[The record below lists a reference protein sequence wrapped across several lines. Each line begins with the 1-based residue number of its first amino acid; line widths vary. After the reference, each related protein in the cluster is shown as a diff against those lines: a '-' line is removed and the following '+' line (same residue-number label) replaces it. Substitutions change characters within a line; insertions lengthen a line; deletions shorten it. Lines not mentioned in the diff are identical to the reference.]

1 MVTSEPVST
10 GGSRTTTSSTAFA
23 GAWGLSVT
31 QQVVSSDAPATC
43 ATTVYAAVNAAAN
56 LVGSVSEV
64 LTTSGACDQSGTVG
78 ADRLI
83 SGVRTAYDGAAVGAA
98 PTRGEVTMTEAVTE
112 MSGAAKTWTVAST
125 SVYDGLGRPVEV
137 TDVLGRVSKTAYTP
151 ATTGGPT
158 TRVETTNPVGWVSS
172 TVLDPARGA
181 ELSVTDENGKVTS
194 ATYDAL
200 GRRTAVWLPNRAQ
213 ADNASSPS
221 SAFAYG
227 VSQTQASTVTT
238 KTLIPGGT
246 KTTIEVVDGLGRLV
260 QSQAPAVGSGGV
272 NTDTAYDSQGR
283 TVSTTRP
290 YWATEAP
297 NGKLFVPTSMA
308 QVPSRTDTVFDAAGR
323 TTASVL
329 YTYGDET
336 SRTRYAYPGADRTDM
351 VPPAGGTPTSTF
363 TNSRGEKTKLVQYQG
378 AGIAGAGLAT
388 TYEYNPGGK
397 MTGMVDPAGNR
408 WAWQY
413 DLKGNQVVA
422 DDPDSGRTVSVYDL
436 AGNVLSTTDARGQV
450 LAYTYD
456 QLNRKTA
463 KYSDSTSGAL
473 LASWS
478 FDTLAKGKPTSST
491 TGAAG
496 ADTQCFRYDYLHQ
509 LTEAWTPKSSDCA
522 PTPTT
527 AGLGGAAPYW
537 TSYTVDPLTGNR
549 TSTTAH
555 TTAGDT
561 TTSYTYPA
569 AGAARPHAV
578 TSVAGGQ
585 YDYDAAGNTV
595 TRPGQTLTWDESG
608 KLASV
613 STKDGTQSRVYD
625 ADGNVLLQ
633 TDPKAGTTLFV
644 GETEVTLAPG
654 ASAASA
660 TRTYSVA
667 GVTVAERSTKV
678 GVSGSTVTWLS
689 GDMNGTQDLAVNQ
702 STGQVTRRFADPYGN
717 ARGPQTVWGSQH
729 GYLNKPT
736 SVMTGLTQ
744 LGAQAYDPVIGK
756 FLSVDPILDMTDPQQ
771 SNGYSYSHN
780 NPVTTSDPSGLKP
793 KTNKSKG
800 KPAAAKSAGAK
811 SKPKAV
817 AGGSKTD
824 KSSAKGS
831 SGKKSEQWWNPWSW
845 SPKTWQKA
853 AAIGAGVVAA
863 VAVGAAIAGAAGCV
877 AVTFGVCGAVI
888 LGAGAVGGAVTYGL
902 KPGKKTGAGFASAVA
917 SGAVG
922 GIVGGAVGAVA
933 GKALSAVASKVIT
946 NTAGNTA
953 AKAETAA
960 SSVRAP
966 VRNPPTPLGPATAK
980 AAMVDDVVESTGKP
994 PSGYAG
1000 GRNFSNREGALPDG
1014 PSYREGDVNPRIP
1027 DVDRGG
1033 QRSVTGSDGSA
1044 YYTPDHYNSFVK
1056 FPSAAGG

>member
-1 MVTSEPVST
+1 MTSEPVST

-527 AGLGGAAPYW
+527 AYKVSTLYTQTTGEVSQITLPAIGGLSQERLYYVYDGVGNLDSISGSTMYGIVSYTPTGQVSQIRRGSSGKMLYTGFGYDPGTGLVNQSIDTSYVGGYVREADRRITRNAVGGIVKIASTSERAGVAADTQCFGYDGLQQLTEAWTPASGDCGASPSVAGLGGPAAYW
-537 TSYTVDPLTGNR
+537 TSYGVDAATGNR
-549 TSTTAH
+549 TSTTTH
-555 TTAGDT
+555 TAGGDT
-561 TTSYTYPA
+561 TTAYVYPA
-569 AGAARPHAV
+569 AGGVRPHAATV
-578 TSVAGGQ
+578 IGAGE
-585 YDYDAAGNTV
+585 YAYDASGNTV
-595 TRPGQTLTWDESG
+595 ARPGQALSWDESG
-608 KLASV
+608 KL
-613 STKDGTQSRVYD
+613 STVTTEEGVQSRVYD
-625 ADGNVLLQ
+625 AEGNVLLQ
-633 TDPKAGTTLFV
+633 TGP
-644 GETEVTLAPG
+644 E
-654 ASAASA
+654 
-660 TRTYSVA
+660 
-667 GVTVAERSTKV
+667 V
-678 GVSGSTVTWLS
+678 GVGSNS
-689 GDMNGTQDLAVNQ
+689 
-702 STGQVTRRFADPYGN
+702 
-717 ARGPQTVWGSQH
+717 
-729 GYLNKPT
+729 
-736 SVMTGLTQ
+736 
-744 LGAQAYDPVIGK
+744 
-756 FLSVDPILDMTDPQQ
+756 
-771 SNGYSYSHN
+771 
-780 NPVTTSDPSGLKP
+780 
-793 KTNKSKG
+793 
-800 KPAAAKSAGAK
+800 
-811 SKPKAV
+811 
-817 AGGSKTD
+817 
-824 KSSAKGS
+824 
-831 SGKKSEQWWNPWSW
+831 
-845 SPKTWQKA
+845 
-853 AAIGAGVVAA
+853 
-863 VAVGAAIAGAAGCV
+863 
-877 AVTFGVCGAVI
+877 
-888 LGAGAVGGAVTYGL
+888 
-902 KPGKKTGAGFASAVA
+902 
-917 SGAVG
+917 
-922 GIVGGAVGAVA
+922 
-933 GKALSAVASKVIT
+933 
-946 NTAGNTA
+946 
-953 AKAETAA
+953 
-960 SSVRAP
+960 
-966 VRNPPTPLGPATAK
+966 
-980 AAMVDDVVESTGKP
+980 
-994 PSGYAG
+994 
-1000 GRNFSNREGALPDG
+1000 GRN
-1014 PSYREGDVNPRIP
+1014 
-1027 DVDRGG
+1027 
-1033 QRSVTGSDGSA
+1033 T
-1044 YYTPDHYNSFVK
+1044 
-1056 FPSAAGG
+1056 